1 MGTQAQTSRFRALS
15 PTPRRREAADSQPD
29 NTQLSWQPLAY
40 YNFFRLVV
48 SSVFC
53 MLANI
58 GLFLKPLGGH
68 DPQLF
73 TTTANGYLAVG
84 VFAFWL
90 LWRRKP
96 AFLTQATSLLFIDS
110 IAIILLMHSSGGTG
124 SGLGILL
131 VVVIAAGGLLL
142 PRQLALLITALATL
156 GLLAEQARWWLIGDV
171 QPADF
176 TRAGLL
182 GIALFATAS
191 ISVELARR
199 ARASASLAA
208 KRGSELRNLAL
219 LNEEIIQRM
228 QTGVI
233 VTSADGLIEHA
244 NHAAR
249 QLTGQELPTGE
260 ALAVAAPELANK
272 YSGWQKTQT
281 QPIPEQGEKM
291 RTTLGS
297 LGRREADIQ
306 QNSTLIFI
314 DDATAIA
321 QQAQLMKMASLGTL
335 TASIA
340 HEIRNP
346 LAAITTAGELIK
358 ENGREDPEAEALT
371 EIISRH
377 GARIN
382 RIIEDILQM
391 GRLREFEPQPIVIES
406 WLAEFI
412 DDYLLTHDL
421 PRSAVEVSAASDLT
435 VKFDPDQLHQVLGN
449 LLDNAVQHCNKATE
463 MPWVTIKVTFSPEN
477 HKTVIRVADNGPG
490 IPKDKLTELFT
501 PFFTT
506 RTEGTGLGLY
516 IARELCSNNQAEL
529 SYAATNDEGAIF
541 QITFNRPRQQEFSL

>member
-1 MGTQAQTSRFRALS
+1 MFKAITLS
-15 PTPRRREAADSQPD
+15 LAA
-29 NTQLSWQPLAY
+29 
-40 YNFFRLVV
+40 
-48 SSVFC
+48 
-53 MLANI
+53 
-58 GLFLKPLGGH
+58 
-68 DPQLF
+68 
-73 TTTANGYLAVG
+73 
-84 VFAFWL
+84 
-90 LWRRKP
+90 
-96 AFLTQATSLLFIDS
+96 
-110 IAIILLMHSSGGTG
+110 
-124 SGLGILL
+124 
-131 VVVIAAGGLLL
+131 
-142 PRQLALLITALATL
+142 
-156 GLLAEQARWWLIGDV
+156 GLLAACQTAPKPIDYAQLTDLQKACQLPQGQTAPSERLVSKSYRTSDSKDLV
-171 QPADF
+171 V
-176 TRAGLL
+176 LL
-182 GIALFATAS
+182 HGRSAIALKGQPD
-191 ISVELARR
+191 
-199 ARASASLAA
+199 ASLAA

-272 YSGWQKTQT
+272 YSGWQETQT

-314 DDATAIA
+314 DDATAVA

-506 RTEGTGLGLY
+506 RKEGTGLGLY

-529 SYAATNDEGAIF
+529 SYAAANDEGAIF

>member
-1 MGTQAQTSRFRALS
+1 MVGRAQSTQFRSL
-15 PTPRRREAADSQPD
+15 PPKPQRRRSANTESD
-29 NTQLSWQPLAY
+29 NTQLSWQPLGY

-48 SSVFC
+48 SSVFSA
-53 MLANI
+53 LANL
-58 GLFLKPLGGH
+58 GLLLKPLGGH

-73 TTTANGYLAVG
+73 TTTANSYLVVG
-84 VFAFWL
+84 ISAFWL

-96 AFLTQATSLLFIDS
+96 AFLTQATSLLFIDT

-142 PRQLALLITALATL
+142 PRQLTLLITALATL
-156 GLLAEQARWWLIGDV
+156 GLLAEQARWWLIGDI

-191 ISVELARR
+191 ISIELARR
-199 ARASASLAA
+199 ARASANLAA
-208 KRGSELRNLAL
+208 QRGNELRNLAL

-233 VTSADGLIEHA
+233 VTSAEGLIEHA

-249 QLTGQELPTGE
+249 QLTGKELPAGE
-260 ALAVAAPELANK
+260 SLTVAAPEIANK
-272 YSGWQKTQT
+272 YIGWQDTHN
-281 QPIPEQGEKM
+281 QPIPVQGEKV

-297 LGRREADIQ
+297 LGRRQADIKQ
-306 QNSTLIFI
+306 SSTLIFI

-358 ENGREDPEAEALT
+358 ESGQNDPEANALT

-391 GRLREFEPQPIVIES
+391 GRLREFEPQPIAIEA
-406 WLAEFI
+406 WLDEFI
-412 DDYLLTHDL
+412 DEYLLTHDL
-421 PRSAVEVSAASDLT
+421 PLPALQATAAASLT
-435 VKFDPDQLHQVLGN
+435 VNFDADQLHQVFCN
-449 LLDNAVQHCNKATE
+449 LVDNALQHCNRAMET
-463 MPWVTIKVTFSPEN
+463 PWVTIKATFNTANQQTLIEVT
-477 HKTVIRVADNGPG
+477 DNGPG
-490 IPKDKLTELFT
+490 VPEDKVADLFT

-506 RTEGTGLGLY
+506 RSHGTGLGLY
-516 IARELCSNNQAEL
+516 IARELCTNNQAEL
-529 SYAATNDEGAIF
+529 SYAAIHGQGAIF
-541 QITFNRPRQQEFSL
+541 RITFNRQRQQQFSL